1 MKAKRKVQI
10 AADLAMTAMLPLLMA
25 YNMIG
30 DAAHEWIGI
39 AMFAMFILHHVLNF
53 RFAASFAK
61 GKYTPSRVLL
71 TVIDLLLFADML
83 ALMIS
88 AVMLS
93 RHVFGFLDI
102 DGGFSV
108 ARTMHLLASYW
119 GLVLMSVH
127 IGFHFQGSIS
137 KIQKTIPNGQRN
149 AFKIIFRVLCVGIS
163 AYGLYA
169 FLSRKLI
176 DYMLLKTQFVFFD
189 YSEPVL
195 RFMLDYVT
203 IIVLFGTVGYYVAKL
218 FRIFGNKHRNA
229 GKTL

>member
-1 MKAKRKVQI
+1 MKARRKVQI
-10 AADLAMTAMLPLLMA
+10 AADLAMTAILPLLMA

-53 RFAASFAK
+53 RFAASLAK
-61 GKYTPSRVLL
+61 GKYTPSRMLL
-71 TVIDLLLFADML
+71 TVMDLLLFADML

-93 RHVFGFLDI
+93 RHVFGFLGI
-102 DGGFSV
+102 DGGFSF

-127 IGFHFQGSIS
+127 IGFHFQGAIS
-137 KIQKTIPNGQRN
+137 KIQKTIPAGQRN
-149 AFKIIFRVLCVGIS
+149 AFRIISRVLCVGIS

-176 DYMLLKTQFVFFD
+176 DYMLLQTPSVFFD
-189 YSEPVL
+189 YSESVL
-195 RFMLDYVT
+195 RFMLDYAA
-203 IIVLFGTVGYYVAKL
+203 IIVLFGVIGYYIAKL
-218 FRIFGNKHRNA
+218 IRVHSNISMKA
-229 GKTL
+229 G